1 MVLLLRNVVVG
12 TALPVVEPP
21 ADQQHWKVNVEAI
34 FNKDLTTLYE
44 ERAVVSLLRKLRL
57 SHEIRP
63 KAFNDEMTI
72 HLATVS
78 SFVGGTVNNETEFD
92 EVMNLFLSDQ
102 GKRTSG
108 LFSMLNICILI
119 GIIVTLIGGGLVFR
133 EYVVKLLISLS
144 SSTRIVLAYSGA
156 LGILR
161 LAWQMKTSTIR
172 PYMALFGAMTLA
184 SAYLYHLVEIKTPHS
199 NTPEYILIS
208 PVFTAWLVLT
218 YLFNQKMI
226 GFLTV
231 GALQA
236 MLGFCMYT
244 GPLSFSFGFKGNDA
258 ILIAL
263 WSSFVLVG
271 LYITYLLNRDM
282 LSKWAVVELFEPGI
296 LFLSTFTGY
305 LALLI
310 LSSRYY
316 LYGQQKSSYLFFN
329 ALALGVGISSFYFG
343 VLSPPLALF
352 RGVASTFLVLFLL
365 QKWGELTQGVPAIGT
380 IHLIFHHPFGTSSG

>member
-1 MVLLLRNVVVG
+1 
-12 TALPVVEPP
+12 
-21 ADQQHWKVNVEAI
+21 
-34 FNKDLTTLYE
+34 
-44 ERAVVSLLRKLRL
+44 
-57 SHEIRP
+57 
-63 KAFNDEMTI
+63 
-72 HLATVS
+72 
-78 SFVGGTVNNETEFD
+78 
-92 EVMNLFLSDQ
+92 
-102 GKRTSG
+102 
-108 LFSMLNICILI
+108 
-119 GIIVTLIGGGLVFR
+119 
-133 EYVVKLLISLS
+133 
-144 SSTRIVLAYSGA
+144 
-156 LGILR
+156 
-161 LAWQMKTSTIR
+161 
-172 PYMALFGAMTLA
+172 
-184 SAYLYHLVEIKTPHS
+184 
-199 NTPEYILIS
+199 
-208 PVFTAWLVLT
+208 
-218 YLFNQKMI
+218 
-226 GFLTV
+226 
-231 GALQA
+231 
-236 MLGFCMYT
+236 MYT